1 MALNLAPFSRW
12 TLCDKA
18 PQRRLVRWA
27 SESPPALPLKMSM
40 TKHSS
45 TMLPAPFIV
54 QTCENR
60 IRDTRRVPFQGSS
73 GSQFIPFETGDP
85 FGLRKAILP
94 VFERM
99 PDGRLIGMGTAV
111 HLDGWGGCLTAEHVV
126 DFVRARLPDG
136 GLHGGPTME
145 VDPSQHSH
153 PVLLLGIGVVFG
165 TVAIPDWAFAPIT
178 DTLTVARERDDPM
191 AALQDRRRFEVAQ
204 DVARVQ
210 ALFHPD
216 AYREPNPPQVLPL
229 QLRGW
234 QPAIGEYV
242 LAFGYPELKPSM
254 AMSDSEVR
262 AIIEDGLHCAYGRI
276 TRLFPDGRD
285 LTNPTPVFEVEAN
298 WPSGMSGG
306 PVVNEQGNVVG
317 IVSRSLAPD
326 GDLSGV
332 GYAAC
337 LPWISEITSLAPHL
351 DKDNPGHRLGF
362 AVLDYREKLVGVW
375 PTLELA
381 RDYATQ
387 DTKCKVFACSHRMG
401 SDEYICISQ

>member
-1 MALNLAPFSRW
+1 
-12 TLCDKA
+12 
-18 PQRRLVRWA
+18 
-27 SESPPALPLKMSM
+27 M
-40 TKHSS
+40 TEPSS
-45 TMLPAPFIV
+45 TMLSAPLFL
-54 QTCENR
+54 QTCESW
-60 IRDTRRVPFQGSS
+60 IRNTRRVPLQTSS
-73 GSQFIPFETGDP
+73 GFELTPFETCDP
-85 FGLRKAILP
+85 LGLRKAILP

-126 DFVRARLPDG
+126 DFVHARLPEG
-136 GLHGGPTME
+136 GLNGGPPME

-153 PVLLLGIGVVFG
+153 PVLLLGVGVIFG

-178 DTLTVARERDDPM
+178 DTQTVARERDDPM
-191 AALQDRRRFEVAQ
+191 AALQGRSRVEVAH

-216 AYREPNPPQVLPL
+216 AYREPNHPQVLPL

-242 LAFGYPELKPSM
+242 LAFGYPELKPAA
-254 AMSDSEVR
+254 AMDDSEVR

-285 LTNPTPVFEVEAN
+285 SANPTPVFEVEAN

-306 PVVNEQGNVVG
+306 PVVNTQGNVVG
-317 IVSRSLAPD
+317 IVSRSLKPD
-326 GDLSGV
+326 GDLSGA

-337 LPWISEITSLAPHL
+337 LPWISEITKLAPHL

-362 AVLDYREKLVGVW
+362 AVVDDREKLVSVW
-375 PTLELA
+375 PTHELA
-381 RDYATQ
+381 REYAMQ
-387 DTKCKVFACSHRMG
+387 DAKHKVFACSHRMG
-401 SDEYICISQ
+401 THEYICVDQ